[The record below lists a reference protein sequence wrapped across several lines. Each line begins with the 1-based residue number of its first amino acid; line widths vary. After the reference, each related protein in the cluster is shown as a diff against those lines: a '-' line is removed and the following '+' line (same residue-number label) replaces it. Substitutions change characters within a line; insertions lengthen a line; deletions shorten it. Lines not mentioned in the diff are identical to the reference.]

1 MAALDRLREKYGKPL
16 PKGNLIPTV
25 IEMWNTLKG
34 VVDDFSK
41 VLKHANAN
49 WGRMKAPGLLF
60 VRTWQVLMYNSW
72 RLYILHESL
81 LYLLRDDATF
91 EGFQK
96 HRAAQETF
104 VQFQKHVFKCFDLPS
119 TMTNFR
125 SHQINHAAT
134 SLLSPCRSGTLA
146 NVVTPPTLTLVADVQ
161 DFLIS
166 NRVGASSAANM
177 LKKPRVP
184 KRLDWINDDRLVD
197 FRLGVTPP
205 SRHVILRIEDVPG
218 LTVKEKDKRRNCKW
232 CTDSACVTI
241 KKGRRKTKKV
251 YRVMPTY
258 KSHKYARK
266 TYHACLSCMVPLC
279 KTPPTRGKESCFEKW
294 HRLRYMP
301 SV

>member
-1 MAALDRLREKYGKPL
+1 MSNTAPSSNSAPRAPKRTSTPRAPKRTRTTRVDAPQSIPSDSDDVDDEIPVSFAGDPEIMQHNDACAPVIRDALDFDEVIVPRSSAQASIKWSAVNHDRLE
-16 PKGNLIPTV
+16 I
-25 IEMWNTLKG
+25 
-34 VVDDFSK
+34 
-41 VLKHANAN
+41 
-49 WGRMKAPGLLF
+49 
-60 VRTWQVLMYNSW
+60 
-72 RLYILHESL
+72 
-81 LYLLRDDATF
+81 
-91 EGFQK
+91 
-96 HRAAQETF
+96 
-104 VQFQKHVFKCFDLPS
+104 
-119 TMTNFR
+119 
-125 SHQINHAAT
+125 
-134 SLLSPCRSGTLA
+134 
-146 NVVTPPTLTLVADVQ
+146 VADVQ

-218 LTVKEKDKRRNCKW
+218 LTVKGKDKRRNCKW